1 MKTHQVTWL
10 PVLLCLAV
18 MGAAHTATRS
28 IKAEAA
34 PNSKQPTDI
43 MNALAATGP
52 HASLGDQAKVLEQL
66 VGTWDVEYKDILK
79 DGREQHRI
87 GQFIMS
93 WALAGR
99 ATEIV
104 WIVEPSEGRQERE
117 VYTAI
122 QYFDSKTRS
131 WPMVFI
137 DPEHA
142 STAKFTGGAT
152 LDGRMVLQTSD
163 LGRPQNR
170 WSFTANGPDSVVFRD
185 EYSSDGGETWKTLS
199 EDHMKRQRPDA
210 TR

>member
-1 MKTHQVTWL
+1 MKTRQVTRL
-10 PVLLCLAV
+10 GVLLCI
-18 MGAAHTATRS
+18 AAIGPAHAATRS
-28 IKAEAA
+28 IKAELA
-34 PNSKQPTDI
+34 PNSKQVPDNI
-43 MNALAATGP
+43 ISAAGP

-66 VGTWDVEYKDILK
+66 VGTWDVEYRDIQK
-79 DGREQHRI
+79 DGREQRRS

-93 WALAGR
+93 WVLDGR
-99 ATEIV
+99 AIEDV
-104 WIVEPSEGRQERE
+104 WIVEPSEDRPQRE
-117 VYTAI
+117 VYAAI

-170 WSFTANGPDSVVFRD
+170 WSFTATGPDSVVFRD
-185 EYSSDGGETWKTLS
+185 EFSSDGGETWKLLS
-199 EDHMKRQRPDA
+199 EDHLKRHHDA
-210 TR
+210 ASR

>member
-1 MKTHQVTWL
+1 MKTRQVTWL
-10 PVLLCLAV
+10 AVLLSLA
-18 MGAAHTATRS
+18 AAGSTH
-28 IKAEAA
+28 AA
-34 PNSKQPTDI
+34 PKSSKADSATNSQQMPGI
-43 MNALAATGP
+43 MSALVASGA

-66 VGTWDVEYKDILK
+66 VGTWDVEYKDIQK
-79 DGREQHRI
+79 DGRESHRS
-87 GQFIMS
+87 GQFIVS
-93 WALAGR
+93 WVLDGR
-99 ATEIV
+99 AIEDV
-104 WIVEPSEGRQERE
+104 WIVEPSEGRPERE

-142 STAKFTGGAT
+142 STARFTGGAT

-170 WSFTANGPDSVVFRD
+170 WSFTANGPDSLVFRD

-199 EDHMKRQRPDA
+199 EDHLKRHHSDA
-210 TR
+210 VR